1 MNVHDLM
8 RRTELATP
16 CTADWDEMSGDEK
29 IRHCRQCDLNVYN
42 VSAMTDEEVLEQMV
56 MLTAGK
62 KVCMS
67 LYRRS
72 DGTFITKDCPVGLR
86 RLQERARHAAAW
98 IAGGLS
104 LLVSFASG
112 SWLPAAAQA
121 ACDWPR
127 KPRWHSNIQVT
138 TASNKT
144 TPTPAPGTAA
154 SPPAPLRP
162 QGWRGGVARPAFTE
176 QERARLD
183 NEIAVMESEGKEN
196 SVKFADKLMFRAHVR
211 LTRQDDR
218 NALNDYKRAFDIYTK
233 LPDTPSGYARSCALQ
248 IATVYKLQNDLKAEE
263 TWKKK
268 ADEVDAKNRATDSD
282 GKQSNK

>member
-1 MNVHDLM
+1 M

-16 CTADWDEMSGDEK
+16 CTANWDEMSGDEK

-72 DGTFITKDCPVGLR
+72 DGTFITKDCPVGLS
-86 RLQERARHAAAW
+86 RLQEKARHAASW

-104 LLVSFASG
+104 LLVSLASG

-127 KPRWHSNIQVT
+127 KPRWHSKIQVI

-144 TPTPAPGTAA
+144 TPTPAPTAGA
-154 SPPAPLRP
+154 TPAAQNRP
-162 QGWRGGVARPAFTE
+162 KAWRGGVARPAFTE
-176 QERARLD
+176 QERAKLD
-183 NEIAVMESEGKEN
+183 NEIALMESEGKSN
-196 SVKFADKLMFRAHVR
+196 SVLFADKLMFRAHVW
-211 LTRQDDR
+211 LTRKDDQ
-218 NALNDYKRAFDIYTK
+218 NALSDYKRAFEIYTK
-233 LPDTPSGYARSCALQ
+233 LPETPSGYARSCAMQ
-248 IATVYKLQNDLKAEE
+248 IATVYKLRNDLKAEE
-263 TWKKK
+263 MWKEK
-268 ADEVDAKNRATDSD
+268 AREVDTKNNES
-282 GKQSNK
+282 QSKENGS

>member
-16 CTADWDEMSGDEK
+16 CTANWDEMSGDEK
-29 IRHCRQCDLNVYN
+29 IRHCGQCDLNVYN

-67 LYRRS
+67 LYRRA

-86 RLQERARHAAAW
+86 RLQQKARHAAAW

-112 SWLPAAAQA
+112 SWLPAFAQA

-127 KPRWHSNIQVT
+127 KPRWHSKIQVI
-138 TASNKT
+138 TASNQTK
-144 TPTPAPGTAA
+144 PTPAPTAA
-154 SPPAPLRP
+154 AIPPAQNRP
-162 QGWRGGVARPAFTE
+162 KAWRGGVARPAFTA
-176 QERARLD
+176 QERAKLD
-183 NEIAVMESEGKEN
+183 NEIAVMESEGKSN
-196 SVKFADKLMFRAHVR
+196 SVIFADKLMFRAHVW
-211 LTRQDDR
+211 LTRKDDQ
-218 NALNDYKRAFDIYTK
+218 NALSDYKRAFDIYTK

-248 IATVYKLQNDLKAEE
+248 IATVYKLQNDLKSEE
-263 TWKKK
+263 TWKNK
-268 ADEVDAKNRATDSD
+268 ANEVDAKNRATDSD
-282 GKQSNK
+282 GKNGN